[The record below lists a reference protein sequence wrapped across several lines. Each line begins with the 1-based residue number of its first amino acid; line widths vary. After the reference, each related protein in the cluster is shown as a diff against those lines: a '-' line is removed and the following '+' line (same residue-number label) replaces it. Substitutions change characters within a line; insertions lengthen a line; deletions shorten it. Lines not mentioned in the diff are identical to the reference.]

1 MLRSALLLPMAFS
14 VGTAQFP
21 PTPSPSIGNST
32 DAPTVIVTKE
42 TLIGSTVAAEVN
54 STTLAEMNSTSLE
67 DNSTMADVNFTIS
80 FSTVAS
86 VNATVPAGMEDSQS
100 DIGEC
105 VVFV

>member
-1 MLRSALLLPMAFS
+1 MAFS

-42 TLIGSTVAAEVN
+42 TLIGSTVAAEMN
-54 STTLAEMNSTSLE
+54 STTLAEINSTSLE
-67 DNSTMADVNFTIS
+67 DNSTMADVNSTVSTIS

-105 VVFV
+105 AVFV